1 MMARKNIS
9 FEFLIASKRS
19 FFSMNTRNF
28 TKHSEKLNVL
38 FRCIVMPFSTN
49 GAAHESTSIML
60 NETFLQ
66 VEI

>member
-1 MMARKNIS
+1 
-9 FEFLIASKRS
+9 
-19 FFSMNTRNF
+19 MNTRNF

-38 FRCIVMPFSTN
+38 FRCIVIPFSTK
-49 GAAHESTSIML
+49 GAAHKSASIML